1 MSLGIDS
8 LLLVGFIYLH
18 SSSSSS
24 SSGVERER
32 GGGRGREREMLCPLK
47 HVIRSNNDRRG
58 DGRSQCLCFLG
69 VKLRMEYEKIVFDKV
84 IDLVLDVFFN

>member
-32 GGGRGREREMLCPLK
+32 EGEREMLCPLK

-84 IDLVLDVFFN
+84 IDLVLDVFLIN

>member
-1 MSLGIDS
+1 LSLGIDS

-24 SSGVERER
+24 SGVERER
-32 GGGRGREREMLCPLK
+32 EGEREMLCPLK

-84 IDLVLDVFFN
+84 IDMVLDVFLIN

>member
-1 MSLGIDS
+1 LSLGIDS

-24 SSGVERER
+24 SGVERER
-32 GGGRGREREMLCPLK
+32 EGEREMLCPLK

-84 IDLVLDVFFN
+84 IDLVLDVFLIN

>member
-1 MSLGIDS
+1 LSLGIDS

-24 SSGVERER
+24 SSGVERE
-32 GGGRGREREMLCPLK
+32 GEREREMLCPLK
-47 HVIRSNNDRRG
+47 HVTRSNNDRRG

-84 IDLVLDVFFN
+84 IDLVLDVFLIN